1 MSDSLTLTGL
11 KVLDLGQRA
20 STAWCSRLLADFGAE
35 VIAAEPPEGHP
46 LRGHPPF
53 AEDRSSVAARYFL
66 ANKAS
71 VHADRAGSLV
81 TSADVLVTDALPGT
95 DLDPAGLA
103 LANPRA
109 VVCAI
114 TPHGGAGSR
123 AGMPG
128 NDLTANALSG
138 WASVN
143 GTSGGSPL
151 KASGYQASYQ
161 AGTFAFGCVVS
172 ALIEMLA
179 GDGTGQIIDIAELD
193 VLVSTFAPAPLRYQ
207 YSGFVWPRKQALD
220 VNEGPVPVADG
231 YFALTISR
239 PAFWI
244 KAMRILGLPDLAD
257 DPELQQAGLRPK
269 LKHRFADRL
278 SAALSGW
285 KRMELFDA
293 LGRERVI
300 AGPVLRMDELA
311 DNPQFRARGFFR
323 TAPSGVRYPGPFAR
337 MSGSGWRLAREVGR
351 IGADAPC
358 FTSASDIEVQP
369 VRASTP
375 DDPHANRGPLAG
387 FRGLVLTQA
396 WAGTYATELL
406 ALLGAEVIQLEVR
419 GRLDSWRGT
428 YQNPIPKILQTV
440 PSARHAWNVSPLY
453 NSVNLNKQCITVDL
467 NTREGIEIFRGLVSH
482 ADFVAENF
490 SPRVMG
496 KLGLDYASLTEIK
509 PDLVM
514 ASLSAYG
521 AGGPWSNVPGI
532 GGTIEPSS
540 GMSALLGYEGGPP
553 LNSGQM
559 YPDPVAGLCGFAA
572 MALALLHRDR
582 TGEGQYIDLS
592 MQEANF
598 TFIGDAWL
606 EYELTGRVRG
616 PTGNRHPLHAPHG
629 IFPARGED
637 QWLAISVGTD
647 PEWQA
652 LASELGLDAL
662 AYPDG
667 AARKADEAELD
678 AAISAATRER
688 DKRELAAA
696 LAARGVTAAEVHD
709 AREVAEDSLLRARG
723 HMVQVTHPEAGTL
736 WQSGLP
742 AHFSRTPGGVVSP
755 APLQGEHSLAVFQRL
770 LGLSELDYEA
780 LVAAE
785 VTGMGPASGSTVEN
799 QA

>member
-1 MSDSLTLTGL
+1 MSDFLTLAGL

-35 VIAAEPPEGHP
+35 VIAAEAGEGHP
-46 LRGHPPF
+46 LRAHPPF
-53 AEDRSSVAARYFL
+53 SADGVSIAARYFL

-71 VHADRAGSLV
+71 VAADAAGDLV
-81 TSADVLVTDALPGT
+81 SAADVIVTDALPGAEA
-95 DLDPAGLA
+95 DPAALA
-103 LANPRA
+103 LANPCA
-109 VVCAI
+109 IVCAI
-114 TPHGGAGSR
+114 TPHGLSGPR
-123 AGMPG
+123 ATAPG

-143 GTSGGSPL
+143 GTAGESPL

-172 ALIEMLA
+172 ALIERLA
-179 GDGTGQIIDIAELD
+179 GDGEGQIIDVAELD

-220 VNEGPVPVADG
+220 VNDGPVPVADG

-269 LKHRFADRL
+269 LKHRFAERL

-285 KRMELFDA
+285 KRMALFDA

-311 DNPQFRARGFFR
+311 DNPQFAARGFFR
-323 TAPSGVRYPGPFAR
+323 SAPSGVRYPGPFAR
-337 MSGSGWRLAREVGR
+337 MSASGWRLAREVGEA
-351 IGADAPC
+351 GADTPSFAP
-358 FTSASDIEVQP
+358 AQDVRVQP
-369 VRASTP
+369 VRASAP
-375 DDPHANRGPLAG
+375 EDAHANRGPLAG

-428 YQNPIPKILQTV
+428 YQNPIPKHLQDV
-440 PSARHAWNVSPLY
+440 SSARHPWNVSPLY

-467 NTREGIEIFRGLVSH
+467 NTREGLEIFRGLVVH

-496 KLGLDYASLTEIK
+496 KLGLDYESLTRIK

-572 MALALLHRDR
+572 IALALLHRDR

-629 IFPARGED
+629 IYPARGDD
-637 QWLAISVGTD
+637 QWLAISVTTD
-647 PEWQA
+647 AEWQA
-652 LASELGLDAL
+652 LAAELGLDA
-662 AYPDG
+662 AGYPT
-667 AARKADEAELD
+667 AAGRKARETALD
-678 AAISAATRER
+678 AEIAAATRER
-688 DKRELAAA
+688 DKRLLAAA
-696 LAARGVTAAEVHD
+696 LVARGVTAAEVQD
-709 AREVAEDSLLRARG
+709 AREVAEDPLLRARG
-723 HMVQVTHPEAGTL
+723 HMVEVVHPEAGRM

-742 AHFSRTPGGVVSP
+742 ACFSRTPGGVVRP
-755 APLQGEHSLAVFQRL
+755 APLQGEHSLAVFRRL
-770 LGLSELDYEA
+770 LGMSEQEYET

-785 VTGMGPASGSTVEN
+785 VTGMGPTSAATVEN